1 MSVEKFK
8 KRLEDFNDKKVEI
21 IDNLFRCQEEQFA
34 SPYWLGEAV
43 KSLAGLHDLVEDLI
57 NHMEK
62 EKL

>member
-8 KRLEDFNDKKVEI
+8 KRLEDFNDRSEI
-21 IDNLFRCQEEQFA
+21 IENLFRCQEEQFA

>member
-8 KRLEDFNDKKVEI
+8 KRLEDFNDNKVEI

-34 SPYWLGEAV
+34 IPYWLGEAV